1 MYLID
6 LNLSVFNTII
16 GPYESKILT
25 KHISCKCKSKF
36 DCKKCNLN
44 QNWSK
49 DKCRCECKNQ
59 KEYTACENTCSCEN
73 AEYLTSTI
81 EDSTIM
87 CDDVINVEYSVSTNG
102 SANVISTV
110 STIFIKKVVRKI
122 DFYIVLTVLLV
133 VILLFMIDIIYYNYA
148 KHRSNLKNILR
159 C

>member
-1 MYLID
+1 
-6 LNLSVFNTII
+6 
-16 GPYESKILT
+16 
-25 KHISCKCKSKF
+25 
-36 DCKKCNLN
+36 
-44 QNWSK
+44 
-49 DKCRCECKNQ
+49 
-59 KEYTACENTCSCEN
+59 
-73 AEYLTSTI
+73 
-81 EDSTIM
+81 M

-110 STIFIKKVVRKI
+110 STIFIKKVGRKI